1 MDIATT
7 KNMANRPVGV
17 RDRDAY
23 AEEPCNPK
31 GLRTVLKGDERR
43 RLRPSTQHWE
53 EELDTLLLQTRD
65 ACGDDAYCIGE
76 VYWLWAKAHAFYHRQ
91 RRIEE
96 QSPVA

>member
-1 MDIATT
+1 MGMPASRVRSRAYPPWQGRRQRKRRATCSWRALSL
-7 KNMANRPVGV
+7 NAAFNAWVSR
-17 RDRDAY
+17 
-23 AEEPCNPK
+23 
-31 GLRTVLKGDERR
+31 GD
-43 RLRPSTQHWE
+43 WE